1 MDNLET
7 KMKGTK
13 VEGTIPDLFEGKMI
27 VRIFYFTIII
37 ELSII
42 KSVDTKIYLSIT

>member
-27 VRIFYFTIII
+27 VRIFYFIIII
-37 ELSII
+37 EFSILR
-42 KSVDTKIYLSIT
+42 SVDTNI

>member
-7 KMKGTK
+7 KMKGAK

-27 VRIFYFTIII
+27 VSCFKISFYN
-37 ELSII
+37 
-42 KSVDTKIYLSIT
+42 Y